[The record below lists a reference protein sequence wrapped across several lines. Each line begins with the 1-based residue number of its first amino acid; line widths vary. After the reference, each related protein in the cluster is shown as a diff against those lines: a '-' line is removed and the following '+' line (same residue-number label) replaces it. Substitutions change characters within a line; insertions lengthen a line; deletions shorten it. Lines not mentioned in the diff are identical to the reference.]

1 MNRFKSLLEKY
12 ENGYLFPYSR
22 IVWILASVILIIG
35 TIIFSSLYLF
45 NSIPNSRKDVHISRE
60 ELRRKK
66 VILEE
71 DLEKF
76 QECSKSAYDK
86 QIDSLRKMSPRS
98 EWKKLFSFVDDYEY
112 VEVRRYQPG
121 YYDPWLGYQYDGYF
135 YDDYERVKI
144 KRKVDN
150 DTAYPVI
157 LNSIFN
163 FRGIDSAYFCEKI
176 KDLNLLIELHKR
188 VPSNDATYLMKN
200 YFSSW
205 VGYYSTD
212 LERDDIKQI
221 YFWMDKI
228 EGKKIILGKSNKIRG
243 NKRTTLEVFS
253 NFMSFFCYDSVS
265 VNQIKL
271 VDRVIDL
278 IKASGFKD
286 VNSNYNILTK
296 VLGSSLKEKDLEVAI
311 SDYFDGKLYKK
322 KSKSQD
328 QDFNNYMRLFNKKV
342 ALREAEKNE
351 LERARKA
358 KVEKN
363 RNYAIV
369 SFLGILQI
377 IIILTLFSI
386 QRVIKDKR

>member
-135 YDDYERVKI
+135 YDDYDMVKV

-157 LNSIFN
+157 LNRIFN

-176 KDLNLLIELHKR
+176 EDLNLLIELHKR
-188 VPSNDATYLMKN
+188 APSNDATYLMNN

-205 VGYYSTD
+205 VGYSTD

-265 VNQIKL
+265 VNQINL
-271 VDRVIDL
+271 VDRAIDL

-286 VNSNYNILTK
+286 VNSNYNIITK
-296 VLGSSLKEKDLEVAI
+296 VLGSSLKDEDLEIAI

-328 QDFNNYMRLFNKKV
+328 QDFNNYMKLFNKKV
-342 ALREAEKNE
+342 ALREAEKNK
-351 LERARKA
+351 LERARKT
-358 KVEKN
+358 KVDEN
-363 RNYAIV
+363 RVYAII

-377 IIILTLFSI
+377 VIILTLFSI
-386 QRVIKDKR
+386 QRVIKDKK

>member
-135 YDDYERVKI
+135 YDDYDMVKV

-157 LNSIFN
+157 LNRIFN

-176 KDLNLLIELHKR
+176 EDLNLLIELHKR
-188 VPSNDATYLMKN
+188 APSNDATYLMNN

-205 VGYYSTD
+205 VGYSTD

-228 EGKKIILGKSNKIRG
+228 EGKKIILGKSNKIRE

-265 VNQIKL
+265 VNQINL
-271 VDRVIDL
+271 VDRAIDL

-286 VNSNYNILTK
+286 VNSNYNIITK
-296 VLGSSLKEKDLEVAI
+296 VLGSSLKDEDLEIAI

-328 QDFNNYMRLFNKKV
+328 QDFNNYMKLFNKKV
-342 ALREAEKNE
+342 ALREAEKNK
-351 LERARKA
+351 LERARKT
-358 KVEKN
+358 KVDEN
-363 RNYAIV
+363 RVYAII

-377 IIILTLFSI
+377 VIILTLFSI
-386 QRVIKDKR
+386 QRVIKDKK

>member
-22 IVWILASVILIIG
+22 IVWILASVIFITG

-112 VEVRRYQPG
+112 VEVRKYQPG
-121 YYDPWLGYQYDGYF
+121 YYDPWSGYQYDGYF
-135 YDDYERVKI
+135 YDDYDMVKV

-163 FRGIDSAYFCEKI
+163 IRGIDSAYFCEKI

-205 VGYYSTD
+205 VGYSTD

-253 NFMSFFCYDSVS
+253 NFMSLFCYDSVS

-296 VLGSSLKEKDLEVAI
+296 VLGSSLKEKDLEIAI

-342 ALREAEKNE
+342 AFREAEKSE
-351 LERARKA
+351 LERARKN
-358 KVEKN
+358 KVDEN
-363 RNYAIV
+363 RVYAIF

-377 IIILTLFSI
+377 VIILTLFSI
-386 QRVIKDKR
+386 QRVIKDRK